1 MTPASRRW
9 RERAGARTRSV
20 VVRSVLIAV
29 AGYSASLVAPGP
41 ARAQDPGGGDA
52 GSVTAEVQELSTPE
66 RGPWWT
72 LWSWQSPHDRMLV
85 GMVTTHLYE
94 LDEAPTNN
102 WALGLVYHGMVGATF
117 ITTHG
122 PRGFV
127 LAFERA
133 WLEGTLGPTRT
144 MLGFRA
150 GLVYGYD
157 ERLFPFA
164 EKTPILPYG
173 QPMFLVR
180 AGPVSLDFTYTWV
193 VVSLTAGIT
202 FW

>member
-1 MTPASRRW
+1 MSRAARRW
-9 RERAGARTRSV
+9 TACTDAGLALAITTLVLAGLATTSPRA
-20 VVRSVLIAV
+20 VL
-29 AGYSASLVAPGP
+29 
-41 ARAQDPGGGDA
+41 AQDLPDRGRE
-52 GSVTAEVQELSTPE
+52 VAEAETEAPPTPE

-72 LWSWQSPHDRMLV
+72 LWSRPSPHDRLIV
-85 GMVTTHLYE
+85 GMITTHLYE

-102 WALGLVYHGMVGATF
+102 WAIGFVYRNVVGATF

-122 PRGFV
+122 PRGWV

-133 WLEGTLGPTRT
+133 WLEGTLGPMRT

-157 ERLFPFA
+157 ERLFPLA
-164 EKTPILPYG
+164 EHTPILPYG
-173 QPMFLVR
+173 QPVFLVD

-202 FW
+202 LW

>member
-1 MTPASRRW
+1 MSIKRR
-9 RERAGARTRSV
+9 REAA
-20 VVRSVLIAV
+20 
-29 AGYSASLVAPGP
+29 
-41 ARAQDPGGGDA
+41 
-52 GSVTAEVQELSTPE
+52 SVTACLATLGLLLPAGAERTAAQDRDPSAGTPDTDAVESVVQTEQPT

-72 LWSWQSPHDRMLV
+72 LWSWRTPHDRV
-85 GMVTTHLYE
+85 VAGMITTHLYE
-94 LDEAPTNN
+94 LDEAPADNQ
-102 WALGLVYHGMVGATF
+102 AVGVIYKGVVGATF

-127 LAFERA
+127 LALERA
-133 WLEGTLGPTRT
+133 WLEGRLGPTRT

-157 ERLFPFA
+157 QRLFGLA
-164 EKTPILPYG
+164 EHTPILPYA
-173 QPMFLVR
+173 QPMFLLR

-193 VVSLTAGIT
+193 VVSLTAGVS